1 MGGLMNADWL
11 LGVAW
16 SSDFSASVD
25 ALAGLYGVL
34 DALDANDL
42 VGLWGTKACCSQFS
56 TVTFTRHRTY
66 SMRIQLR
73 LTSFLTARG
82 AR

>member
-1 MGGLMNADWL
+1 MNAASF

-16 SSDFSASVD
+16 SSDSSDSVD
-25 ALAGLYGVL
+25 ALAGLYGVSG
-34 DALDANDL
+34 ALDAIDL

-56 TVTFTRHRTY
+56 TLTFTRHRTY

-73 LTSFLTARG
+73 LTIFLAARG

>member
-1 MGGLMNADWL
+1 MNADWF

-16 SSDFSASVD
+16 SCDFSAAVD

-42 VGLWGTKACCSQFS
+42 VGLWGTKACCS
-56 TVTFTRHRTY
+56 
-66 SMRIQLR
+66 
-73 LTSFLTARG
+73 
-82 AR
+82 